1 MSTWFG
7 YSYLLRSTFGEANLK
22 LKRSFLFQ
30 LFVILFVTIFCAL
43 GTWQLYRLQWK
54 LELINEITSGLKS
67 SPIEYSKSIK
77 KNYQRIKVIGK
88 FDFDNQIYLY
98 SLNDSGKPGYD
109 VITPFKTTKNEN
121 VLINR
126 GWIIKELKDDPS
138 INIAEDTQQKIV
150 GLLRKIYK
158 PNIFKP
164 DNDLKNNIWFSINL
178 EDLKVVTG
186 EQFSEFV
193 IFLEDNEVMTPLP
206 KKISIDVPNNHL
218 KYAITWYAI
227 SISIIFYYLY
237 FRRKK

>member
-1 MSTWFG
+1 M
-7 YSYLLRSTFGEANLK
+7 
-22 LKRSFLFQ
+22 KRAFLFQ

-43 GTWQLYRLQWK
+43 GSWQLYRLQWK
-54 LELINEITSGLKS
+54 LELISEIAFGLNS
-67 SPIEYSKSIK
+67 SPIEFSNSTNR
-77 KNYQRIKVIGK
+77 NYQRVSVKGK
-88 FDFDNQIYLY
+88 FNFDQQIYLY
-98 SLNDSGKPGYD
+98 SLNDNGKPGFD
-109 VITPFKTTKNEN
+109 VVTPFRTNKNEN

-126 GWIIKELKDDPS
+126 GWINKELKGNPN
-138 INIAEDTQQKIV
+138 INLEAESQKRIT

-164 DNDLKNNIWFSINL
+164 DNDLKNNVWFSINL
-178 EDLKVVTG
+178 EDIKEFTG
-186 EQFSEFV
+186 EQYSEFV
-193 IFLEDNEVMTPLP
+193 IFLEDNQIQTPHP

>member
-1 MSTWFG
+1 MLQSI
-7 YSYLLRSTFGEANLK
+7 FGEVNLK
-22 LKRSFLFQ
+22 LKRAYLFQ
-30 LFVILFVTIFCAL
+30 LFVIIFVTIFCAL

-54 LELINEITSGLKS
+54 LELISEITFGLDS
-67 SPIEYSKSIK
+67 SPIEYSNSIE
-77 KNYQRIKVIGK
+77 KNYQRVSAKGK
-88 FDFDNQIYLY
+88 FNTDKQIYLY
-98 SLNDSGKPGYD
+98 SLNDNGKPGYD
-109 VITPFKTTKNEN
+109 VITPFRTNKNEN

-126 GWIIKELKDDPS
+126 GWIKKELKNNPI
-138 INIAEDTQQKIV
+138 INKNIEVEQKIV

-178 EDLKVVTG
+178 EDLKVTSG
-186 EQFSEFV
+186 ERFNEFV
-193 IFLEDNEVMTPLP
+193 IFLEDSRAKTPLP
-206 KKISIDVPNNHL
+206 KKVSIDVPNNHL